1 MVEWWFPG
9 KPGGGN
15 GDLMFNGNSIS
26 VLEEDKVLELDSSD
40 G

>member
-1 MVEWWFPG
+1 MVVSREAGLDGEGWG
-9 KPGGGN
+9 I
-15 GDLMFNGNSIS
+15 MFNENSVS

>member
-1 MVEWWFPG
+1 MVVSREVGLEG
-9 KPGGGN
+9 KDGE
-15 GDLMFNGNSIS
+15 LMFNENSVS